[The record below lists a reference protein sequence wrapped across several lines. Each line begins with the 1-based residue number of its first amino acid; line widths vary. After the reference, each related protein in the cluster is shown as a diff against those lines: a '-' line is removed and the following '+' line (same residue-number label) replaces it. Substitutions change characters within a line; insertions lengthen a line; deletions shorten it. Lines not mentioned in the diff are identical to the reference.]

1 MSRTI
6 EQRTNLDGFP
16 KAGELIEMTGLEDL
30 EASQRAISNL
40 LYQHAH
46 ESGRIA
52 EPGAIFEIPM
62 ATLRL
67 ALSKHESGDRL
78 RASLGGL
85 MRVVVRVAYI
95 DENDGGGTEQ
105 RVMISG
111 LFRFL
116 DVSAK
121 DLTAR
126 ATLRY
131 GIAHELRTVLEQS
144 SRWGRIK
151 AEVFCAMKS
160 KYAMALY
167 EMLELRRNMDRC
179 IETFTIERF
188 RELMSVKAD
197 AYRIGFDFHR
207 SVVEPAVLE
216 INGLSDMGVKVEM
229 HRKHIRAPFHAV
241 TIVWWRKSPEEMA
254 AAIRERNRSK
264 VGRMARLK
272 GAVETATP
280 RIEALT

>member
-6 EQRTNLDGFP
+6 EQRTNFDGYP

-52 EPGAIFEIPM
+52 ESGAVFEIPM
-62 ATLRL
+62 STLRT

-78 RASLGGL
+78 RASLVGL
-85 MRVVVRVAYI
+85 MRVVVRVAYV
-95 DENDGGGTEQ
+95 DDSGSGTEQ

-131 GIAHELRTVLEQS
+131 GIAHELRTVLERS

-179 IETFTIERF
+179 IETFSIDRF
-188 RELMSVKAD
+188 RELMGVKPD
-197 AYRIGFDFHR
+197 AYRIGFDLHR
-207 SVVEPAVLE
+207 SVVEPALLE
-216 INGLSDMGVKVEM
+216 VNGLSDMGVQIDM
-229 HRKHIRAPFHAV
+229 HRKHTRAPFDSV
-241 TIVWWRKSPEEMA
+241 TMVWWRKSPEDMA
-254 AAIRERNRSK
+254 EAIRERGRSK

-272 GAVETATP
+272 GAVETAGP
-280 RIEALT
+280 RLEALA